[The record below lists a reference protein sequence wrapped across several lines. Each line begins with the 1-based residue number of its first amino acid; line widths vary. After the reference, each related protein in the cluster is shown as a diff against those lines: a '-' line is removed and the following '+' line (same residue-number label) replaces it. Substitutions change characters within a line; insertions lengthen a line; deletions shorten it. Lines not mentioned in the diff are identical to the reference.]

1 MAEPAYCWRMH
12 RDKVYIGGED
22 ARYRSAPVAL
32 GWIEQIRKAAEQRP
46 LAELGLSAADRRDLL
61 DDCTVWARLLYA
73 QDRSAF
79 RQYLAQARQLA
90 PDLAPSYPPYAAW
103 LSRKVGY
110 EAAEGVAKL
119 VRLPRA
125 VVRKRLQRLGL
136 RPPRSVFEWDWD

>member
-1 MAEPAYCWRMH
+1 
-12 RDKVYIGGED
+12 
-22 ARYRSAPVAL
+22 
-32 GWIEQIRKAAEQRP
+32 
-46 LAELGLSAADRRDLL
+46 
-61 DDCTVWARLLYA
+61 VWARLLYA